1 MLDNY
6 SHKVVLVGDG
16 AVGSAFA
23 FSLLQSTHEIDELV
37 IVDRNQQKAIGDA
50 LDLTDITPLT
60 SPVRI
65 HAGKYTDAA
74 DADVVVITAGV
85 ARQRGESR
93 LDLVNKNVEI
103 LKTIINP
110 IVASGFSGVFVI
122 SSNPVDILT
131 TLTQRLSG
139 FPHKRVIGTGTSLD
153 SMRLRVLLAHQLQI
167 SVNAVDAQILGEHG
181 DSSFAAFNEI
191 TINGQPLAKH
201 LLLSAKDKN
210 QLEFAVHQAGSKI
223 IGNKGA
229 TFYGVAKCL
238 ATITSA
244 IIENRNIVM
253 PISAP
258 LNGQYGIHDLYLGS
272 PAIVNSQGIGQVIE
286 YPLTADELAKM
297 QHSAKTMQTVLNEI
311 DHH

>member
-37 IVDRNQQKAIGDA
+37 IVDRNQQKANGDA
-50 LDLTDITPLT
+50 LDLADITPLT

-74 DADVVVITAGV
+74 NADVVVITAGV
-85 ARQRGESR
+85 ARQPGESR
-93 LDLVNKNVEI
+93 LDLVNKNVAI
-103 LKTIINP
+103 FKTIINP
-110 IVASGFSGVFVI
+110 IVASGFNGVFVI

-139 FPHKRVIGTGTSLD
+139 FPHKRIIGTGTSLD
-153 SMRLRVLLAHQLQI
+153 SMRLRVLLAHRLHI
-167 SVNAVDAQILGEHG
+167 SVNAVDAQVLGEHG
-181 DSSFAAFNEI
+181 DTSFAAFNEI
-191 TINGQPLAKH
+191 TINGQPLTKQLH
-201 LLLSAKDKN
+201 LNTKDKK
-210 QLEFAVHQAGSKI
+210 QLEIAVHQAGGKI
-223 IGNKGA
+223 ISNKGA

-244 IIENRNIVM
+244 IIENRNVVL

-258 LNGQYGIHDLYLGS
+258 LDGQYGIHGLYLGS
-272 PAIVNSQGIGQVIE
+272 PAVINSQGIGQVIE
-286 YPLTADELAKM
+286 YPLTADELVKM
-297 QHSAKTMQTVLNEI
+297 QQSATAMQAVLNKI
-311 DHH
+311 N

>member
-37 IVDRNQQKAIGDA
+37 IVDRNQQKANGDA
-50 LDLTDITPLT
+50 LDLADITPLT

-74 DADVVVITAGV
+74 NADVVVITAGV
-85 ARQRGESR
+85 ARQPGESR
-93 LDLVNKNVEI
+93 LDLVNKNVAI
-103 LKTIINP
+103 FKTIINP
-110 IVASGFSGVFVI
+110 IVASGFNGVFVI

-139 FPHKRVIGTGTSLD
+139 FPHKRIIGTGTSLD
-153 SMRLRVLLAHQLQI
+153 SMRLRVLLAHRLHI
-167 SVNAVDAQILGEHG
+167 SVNAVDAQVLGEHG
-181 DSSFAAFNEI
+181 DTSFAAFNEI
-191 TINGQPLAKH
+191 TINGQPLTKQLH
-201 LLLSAKDKN
+201 LNTKDKN
-210 QLEFAVHQAGSKI
+210 QLEIAVHQAGGKI
-223 IGNKGA
+223 ISNKGA

-244 IIENRNIVM
+244 IIENRNVVL

-258 LNGQYGIHDLYLGS
+258 LDGQYGIHGLYLGS
-272 PAIVNSQGIGQVIE
+272 PAVINSQGIGQVIE
-286 YPLTADELAKM
+286 YPLTADELVKM
-297 QHSAKTMQTVLNEI
+297 QQSATAMQAVLNKI
-311 DHH
+311 N